1 MGFFWEKL
9 PSFWTI
15 CCGFS
20 FLPPVFMNLKCPND
34 KLNELNWIFDRCLD
48 MLLLLSEAV
57 NNCLCAS
64 SHCASDSLAFFLVLA
79 DAES

>member
-1 MGFFWEKL
+1 MVFFREKL
-9 PSFWTI
+9 PSFWTNVAVLV
-15 CCGFS
+15 

-34 KLNELNWIFDRCLD
+34 KPNWIFDRCLD

-64 SHCASDSLAFFLVLA
+64 PHCASDSLAFFLVLA